1 MGVAAARLV
10 MVENVDDEGKPLDT
24 KPAPAGSVALPI
36 LALLGI
42 TAARAAG
49 EILDSTCLCVFVC
62 EGGGG
67 GRGGWLQ
74 NRTLEMRAAGFLAL
88 PILALLGITAA
99 CAAGE
104 TPDGCSGEGE
114 GGRGGATHNF

>member
-10 MVENVDDEGKPLDT
+10 MVENVDDEGEPLDA

-49 EILDSTCLCVFVC
+49 ECDAQGCCTV
-62 EGGGG
+62 
-67 GRGGWLQ
+67 Q
-74 NRTLEMRAAGFLAL
+74 PHLAEVVMV
-88 PILALLGITAA
+88 AK
-99 CAAGE
+99 
-104 TPDGCSGEGE
+104 
-114 GGRGGATHNF
+114 